1 MKLDR
6 DTFTEVFMIPASTL
20 SAATSG
26 GITWSK
32 ISCGRRYELR
42 RNGEVWGTLVRPSL
56 WSQTFHAETSHD
68 RWTLRANGFFRT
80 GTEILDSTGQ
90 AVAQFTRTWGGPGT
104 LTFTDGQTFYLK
116 NRGWWRP
123 VWSLTTDSGQL
134 VLQLH
139 MREKIVEVPASG
151 VSGSRLSLLIV
162 FALYRVQQAEEE
174 AASAAIVAVAG

>member
-1 MKLDR
+1 
-6 DTFTEVFMIPASTL
+6 MIPASTL

-26 GITWSK
+26 ALTWSK
-32 ISCGRRYELR
+32 ISCGRCYELKQ
-42 RNGEVWGTLVRPSL
+42 NGKVWGTLLRSSL
-56 WSQTFHAETSHD
+56 WSQTFQAETSED

-90 AVAQFTRTWGGPGT
+90 PVAQFTRSWGGPGA

-123 VWSLTTDSGQL
+123 VWSLTANSGEL
-134 VLQLH
+134 VLRLRA
-139 MREKIVEVPASG
+139 REKMIEIPASG
-151 VSGSRLSLLIV
+151 VSGVRLSLLTM

>member
-1 MKLDR
+1 
-6 DTFTEVFMIPASTL
+6 MIPASTL

-32 ISCGRRYELR
+32 ISCGRRYELKQ
-42 RNGEVWGTLVRPSL
+42 NGKVWGTLLRPSL
-56 WSQTFHAETSHD
+56 WSQTFHAETSAGTSED
-68 RWTLRANGFFRT
+68 RWTLRANGFFRR

-90 AVAQFTRTWGGPGT
+90 PVAQFTRSWGGPGT

-123 VWSLTTDSGQL
+123 VWSLTSDAGQL

-139 MREKIVEVPASG
+139 MREKTVELPASG